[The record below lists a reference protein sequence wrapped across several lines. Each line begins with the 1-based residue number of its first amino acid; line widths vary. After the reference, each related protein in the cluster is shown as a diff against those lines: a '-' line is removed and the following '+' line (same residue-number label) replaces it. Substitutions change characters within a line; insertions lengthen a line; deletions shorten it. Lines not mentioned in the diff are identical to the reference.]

1 MDVYSLIRNK
11 ELADYWRKNGNL
23 ESFENHISIIG
34 SSYQPIFKK
43 IECFEAYKREN
54 ISVTD
59 PECAKKKQLIS
70 DIINMYKKYTK
81 IFYDQNTIYS
91 VYYQYMVNDCG
102 VLDYKEDNVG
112 HYCNIQDIPIY
123 NSDYTKDSDII
134 IEPID
139 LKRKGN
145 NLDLPVRYLVG
156 IYNSKYEIF
165 DIDVTGFDYN
175 QELSDT
181 LDILDIT
188 HRYIFAVKDTPECP
202 LLPFKFEDTKCN
214 ISIKLPIM
222 EEPFVTD
229 ITAKYIT
236 YESTAYARHEYC
248 LHNFICEED
257 YISINSMVLGLGS
270 RIETYRV
277 YDWIKEEK

>member
-70 DIINMYKKYTK
+70 DIIEMYKKYTE
-81 IFYDQNTIYS
+81 IFYNQNTIYS
-91 VYYQYMVNDCG
+91 VYYQYMVKDCG

-112 HYCNIQDIPIY
+112 HYYNLKDIPIY
-123 NSDYTKDSDII
+123 NSDYVKDSDII

-139 LKRKGN
+139 LKRKGD
-145 NLDLPVRYLVG
+145 NLDLPVRYLIG
-156 IYNSKYEIF
+156 IYNGKFEIF
-165 DIDVTGFDYN
+165 DLEVTGFDYD
-175 QELSDT
+175 QELS
-181 LDILDIT
+181 DILDIT
-188 HRYIFAVKDTPECP
+188 HQYIFAVKDTPEYP
-202 LLPFKFEDTKCN
+202 LLPFDFKNEKCK

-222 EEPFVTD
+222 EEPFITD

-248 LHNFICEED
+248 LHNFIWEED
-257 YISINSMVLGLGS
+257 FISITNMVLGLGS
-270 RIETYRV
+270 KIEIYRV
-277 YDWIKEEK
+277 YDWIEEVKE